1 MIPKVIH
8 YCWFGGRPIPRRLRK
23 CIDSWKRCMPEAR
36 VVRWDE
42 SNYDVNAIPYVAAA
56 YRAKKWAFVS
66 DYARLDVVFREG
78 GIYLDTDVELLKPLD
93 PLLHDSAFCARED
106 REQVNTGLVVAAEAG
121 NETIRKL
128 RDAYLTYSFSSEPCT
143 VLQTRLLRSM
153 GMVASDEIQLLDGLT
168 IYPQEYFNAKDA
180 LGISH
185 PTSKTFAVHHAEA
198 SWMPF
203 RWRFLKA
210 ARHIC
215 ENLMGERILAHLV
228 ALKRRIVGVYS

>member
-23 CIDSWKRCMPEAR
+23 CIDSWKSCMPDVR

-66 DYARLDVVFREG
+66 DYARLDIISREG
-78 GIYLDTDVELLKPLD
+78 GIYLDTDVELLKSLE
-93 PLLHDSAFCARED
+93 PLLSDHAFCARENS
-106 REQVNTGLVVAAEAG
+106 EQVNTGLILAAEAG
-121 NETIRKL
+121 NTAIRKL
-128 RDAYLTYSFSSEPCT
+128 RDAYLSYSFPSAPCT
-143 VLQTRLLRSM
+143 VLQTELLRGM
-153 GMVASDEIQLLDGLT
+153 GLVASDEIQRLDGLT

-180 LGISH
+180 FGISH
-185 PTSKTFAVHHAEA
+185 PTPRTFAVHHAEA
-198 SWMPF
+198 SWMPLK
-203 RWRFLKA
+203 WRLIKA

-215 ENLMGERILAHLV
+215 ERMMGERLLAHVV
-228 ALKRRIVGVYS
+228 ALKRRIVGEYS